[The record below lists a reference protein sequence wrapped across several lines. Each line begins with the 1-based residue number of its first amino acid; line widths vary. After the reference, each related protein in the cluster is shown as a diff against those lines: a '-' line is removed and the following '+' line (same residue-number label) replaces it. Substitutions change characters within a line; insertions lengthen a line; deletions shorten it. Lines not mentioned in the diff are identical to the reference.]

1 MEIASCGLYLQPI
14 TNGALEEKFVRE
26 FFCPYFIVSLH
37 AITEHG
43 EVVLKGVFA
52 ANLLPDGINRVW
64 GTESIEFK
72 IFEALDEIEV
82 LVDYF
87 DDGQSFY
94 FFVGCIQ
101 SMELQCQRKFSL
113 A

>member
-1 MEIASCGLYLQPI
+1 MLNSFRRYKLKKLPYLMEIASCGLYLQPM

-52 ANLLPDGINRVW
+52 ANLLPDGINRVA
-64 GTESIEFK
+64 SLLNMSFC
-72 IFEALDEIEV
+72 FV
-82 LVDYF
+82 FVYF
-87 DDGQSFY
+87 WH
-94 FFVGCIQ
+94 
-101 SMELQCQRKFSL
+101 L
-113 A
+113 

>member
-52 ANLLPDGINRVW
+52 ANLLPDGINRVGLAW
-64 GTESIEFK
+64 EPLNQRNHWIIG
-72 IFEALDEIEV
+72 
-82 LVDYF
+82 YF
-87 DDGQSFY
+87 NKLRS
-94 FFVGCIQ
+94 
-101 SMELQCQRKFSL
+101 SPH
-113 A
+113 

>member
-1 MEIASCGLYLQPI
+1 MEIASCGLYLQPM

-52 ANLLPDGINRVW
+52 ANLLPDGINRVT
-64 GTESIEFK
+64 GNTLQSATKENV
-72 IFEALDEIEV
+72 IFQLLKEI
-82 LVDYF
+82 
-87 DDGQSFY
+87 
-94 FFVGCIQ
+94 I
-101 SMELQCQRKFSL
+101 KF
-113 A
+113 

>member
-1 MEIASCGLYLQPI
+1 MEIASCGLYLQPM

-52 ANLLPDGINRVW
+52 ANLLPDGINRVTGVPW
-64 GTESIEFK
+64 GVIYKS
-72 IFEALDEIEV
+72 
-82 LVDYF
+82 
-87 DDGQSFY
+87 
-94 FFVGCIQ
+94 
-101 SMELQCQRKFSL
+101 
-113 A
+113 

>member
-1 MEIASCGLYLQPI
+1 MLNSFRRYKLKKLPYLMEIASCGLYLQPI

-52 ANLLPDGINRVW
+52 ANLLPDGIHRVR
-64 GTESIEFK
+64 ELFCSNPKNSK
-72 IFEALDEIEV
+72 IMFEI
-82 LVDYF
+82 
-87 DDGQSFY
+87 
-94 FFVGCIQ
+94 
-101 SMELQCQRKFSL
+101 CQDVFSCRRTTL
-113 A
+113 

>member
-1 MEIASCGLYLQPI
+1 MEIASCGLYLQPM

-52 ANLLPDGINRVW
+52 ANLLPDGINRVPRVCGKW
-64 GTESIEFK
+64 LTWSGLCK
-72 IFEALDEIEV
+72 LM
-82 LVDYF
+82 Y
-87 DDGQSFY
+87 
-94 FFVGCIQ
+94 
-101 SMELQCQRKFSL
+101 
-113 A
+113 

>member
-1 MEIASCGLYLQPI
+1 MYKLKKLPYLMEIASCGLYLQPI

-52 ANLLPDGINRVW
+52 ANLLPDGINRVI
-64 GTESIEFK
+64 SHFK
-72 IFEALDEIEV
+72 SF
-82 LVDYF
+82 LVILSYF
-87 DDGQSFY
+87 KSF
-94 FFVGCIQ
+94 
-101 SMELQCQRKFSL
+101 
-113 A
+113 

>member
-1 MEIASCGLYLQPI
+1 MEIASCGLYLQPM

-52 ANLLPDGINRVW
+52 ANLLPDGINRVVAI
-64 GTESIEFK
+64 SISFK
-72 IFEALDEIEV
+72 GF
-82 LVDYF
+82 
-87 DDGQSFY
+87 
-94 FFVGCIQ
+94 
-101 SMELQCQRKFSL
+101 RKKKTIL
-113 A
+113 

>member
-1 MEIASCGLYLQPI
+1 MLNSFRRYKLKKLPYLMEIASCGLYLQPM

-52 ANLLPDGINRVW
+52 ANLLPDGINRV
-64 GTESIEFK
+64 SR
-72 IFEALDEIEV
+72 V
-82 LVDYF
+82 VN
-87 DDGQSFY
+87 QS
-94 FFVGCIQ
+94 
-101 SMELQCQRKFSL
+101 RDH
-113 A
+113 

>member
-1 MEIASCGLYLQPI
+1 MEIASCGLYLQPM

-52 ANLLPDGINRVW
+52 AYLLPDGINRVIPQW
-64 GTESIEFK
+64 SDLTAVAVFTQAHLSSID
-72 IFEALDEIEV
+72 AAVVIEV
-82 LVDYF
+82 
-87 DDGQSFY
+87 
-94 FFVGCIQ
+94 VGRRPTAHVENPQ
-101 SMELQCQRKFSL
+101 W
-113 A
+113 